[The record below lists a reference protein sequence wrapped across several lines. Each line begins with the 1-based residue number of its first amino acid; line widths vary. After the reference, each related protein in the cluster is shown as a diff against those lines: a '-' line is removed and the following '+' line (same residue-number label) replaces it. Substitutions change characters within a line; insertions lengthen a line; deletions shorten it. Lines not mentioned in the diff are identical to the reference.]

1 MTYDNIKSHQKAGLH
16 PLSKKPTF
24 GKTTG
29 YVKFRL
35 KIPKENLKAQKDLA
49 LYNSCSH

>member
-1 MTYDNIKSHQKAGLH
+1 MIILKVTKKQDFTLS
-16 PLSKKPTF
+16 LSKKPTF

-29 YVKFRL
+29 YVKFWL